1 MTQAQIALVQKT
13 WKMLRGVD
21 PLLIGDTFYSKL
33 FADHPFLQK
42 MFRSDRNEQ
51 YRKLVEMLTVIVTRL
66 DHLDELSQDIRAM
79 ALRHE
84 QYGVKPIQYEW
95 VGKALLWTLEQALGS
110 DWTPEV
116 SKAWAICYTTLSAT
130 MISCTSPA

>member
-1 MTQAQIALVQKT
+1 MTQAQIVLVQKT

-42 MFRSDRNEQ
+42 MFRSDKKEQ
-51 YRKLVEMLTVIVTRL
+51 YRKLVDMLTVIVTRL
-66 DHLDELSQDIRAM
+66 EHLDELSQDIRAM

-84 QYGVKPIQYEW
+84 QYGVKPVHYKW
-95 VGKALLWTLEQALGS
+95 VGSALLWTLEQALGN
-110 DWTPEV
+110 DWTPAVRE
-116 SKAWAICYTTLSAT
+116 AWTSCYHTLSAT
-130 MISCTSPA
+130 MIGCASPA